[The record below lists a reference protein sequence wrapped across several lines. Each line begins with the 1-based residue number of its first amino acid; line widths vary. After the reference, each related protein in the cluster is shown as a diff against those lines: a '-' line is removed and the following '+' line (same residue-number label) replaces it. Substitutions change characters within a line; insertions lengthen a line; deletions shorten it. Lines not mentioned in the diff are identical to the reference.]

1 MKAALLVLSLLG
13 QPAIPISDRVP
24 IFNVEALC
32 RDVSADD
39 KASGLALAQDAGE
52 CMRDET
58 IAQQQ
63 LSSAWL
69 TVPGPARES
78 CEGEAAADGI
88 QSYVDLLTCLQ
99 MTGWANP
106 APPPTPPLRGASKMR
121 NARNELKN
129 ELKN

>member
-1 MKAALLVLSLLG
+1 MKAALLVLPLLG
-13 QPAIPISDRVP
+13 QPATPVSDRMPV
-24 IFNVEALC
+24 FNVEAMC

-52 CMRDET
+52 CVRDET
-58 IAQQQ
+58 LAQQQ

-78 CEGEAAADGI
+78 CEGEAAAAGI
-88 QSYVDLLTCLQ
+88 PSYVDLLTCLQ

-106 APPPTPPLRGASKMR
+106 APLPAVPLRGASKMR
-121 NARNELKN
+121 NAKN
-129 ELKN
+129 

>member
-24 IFNVEALC
+24 VLNVEGLC

-52 CMRDET
+52 CLRDEKL
-58 IAQQQ
+58 AQQQ

-78 CEGEAAADGI
+78 CEGEATAGGI
-88 QSYVDLLTCLQ
+88 ESYVDLLTCLQ
-99 MTGWANP
+99 MAGWANP
-106 APPPTPPLRGASKMR
+106 APPPAPPLRGASKMR
-121 NARNELKN
+121 NAKN
-129 ELKN
+129 

>member
-1 MKAALLVLSLLG
+1 MKAALLVLPLLG
-13 QPAIPISDRVP
+13 QPAMPILDRVP
-24 IFNVEALC
+24 VFNVEAMC

-52 CMRDET
+52 CTRDET

-69 TVPGPARES
+69 TVPGPARDS
-78 CEGEAAADGI
+78 CEGEAAAAGI

-99 MTGWANP
+99 MAGWANP
-106 APPPTPPLRGASKMR
+106 APAPATPLRGASKMR
-121 NARNELKN
+121 NAKN
-129 ELKN
+129 